1 MLSPYSKEISPN
13 SLRKN
18 IIKMAKIG
26 NSVHIACA
34 FSIVEILSVLYQ
46 NFIKFDP
53 SNLKNSNRDL
63 FCLSKGHGVMALYS
77 CLYEIGLLPEEHL
90 NKYFQDGSKLKGLS
104 DANIPGI
111 EVSGGSLGHGI
122 TVAVGQALAVKFK
135 QKSNMIY
142 CLVGDGEMNEGSV
155 WEALL
160 FSKHWKL
167 DNLIIIVDA
176 NQYQAM
182 GLCTDVL
189 DCEPFYNKFE
199 AFGFDTWECDGHS
212 VSELNKVFNQALIK
226 KNGKPKAIVA
236 RTVKG
241 KGISF
246 MENNNAWHYSRL
258 NEELYHKCFE
268 ELS

>member
-1 MLSPYSKEISPN
+1 MLKPYSKEINPN
-13 SLRKN
+13 NLRKN
-18 IIKMAKIG
+18 ILNMAKVG

-46 NFIKFDP
+46 NFINIDP
-53 SNLKNSNRDL
+53 SNLKNTNRDL

-77 CLYEIGLLPEEHL
+77 CLYEIGILPEEYL

-122 TVAVGQALAVKFK
+122 TVSVGLALAAKLK
-135 QKSNMIY
+135 NKSNKIY
-142 CLVGDGEMNEGSV
+142 CLIGDGEMNEGSV

-160 FSKHWKL
+160 FSKHWNL
-167 DNLIIIVDA
+167 DNLILIVDA

-182 GLCTDVL
+182 GLCSEIL

-199 AFGFDTWECDGHS
+199 AFGFETWECDGHS
-212 VSELNKVFNQALIK
+212 VLELNRVFNQALISK
-226 KNGKPKAIVA
+226 HEKPKVVIA

-241 KGISF
+241 KGVSF

-258 NEELYHKCFE
+258 NNELFQKCLE